1 MNNGSGA
8 PATPAAAIRPPP
20 KSNECFPNVG
30 NSAVAPFCSEEAF
43 SLGFVILDDVF
54 EFGVAAEVISPGVHP
69 GCLLGTLAQ
78 GRGKFDKSV
87 FLESM
92 NLRLLEIKSPAGHLG
107 QSHI

>member
-1 MNNGSGA
+1 M
-8 PATPAAAIRPPP
+8 TPFRT
-20 KSNECFPNVG
+20 
-30 NSAVAPFCSEEAF
+30 EEAF
-43 SLGFVILDDVF
+43 HSLSCVILDDVF

-78 GRGKFDKSV
+78 GRVKFDKSV
-87 FLESM
+87 YLESM